1 MEWWHKIVFPVRRAW
16 FAVSARVK
24 ARKDG
29 AGLLKLH
36 DDIQTCGYEDVQI
49 MWEMLKKTE
58 TEVMA
63 NHSKRKRWFVRN
75 FSWSGHGGA
84 ARTLSINQSQ

>member
-1 MEWWHKIVFPVRRAW
+1 MFLCVW
-16 FAVSARVK
+16 FGV
-24 ARKDG
+24 G

-58 TEVMA
+58 SEVMS
-63 NHSKRKRWFVRN
+63 NHSKRKRWFLRN
-75 FSWSGHGGA
+75 LPWSSHGGA
-84 ARTLSINQSQ
+84 APAVSINGSE

>member
-1 MEWWHKIVFPVRRAW
+1 MDWWHKIVFPVRRAW

-29 AGLLKLH
+29 GGLLKLH

-58 TEVMA
+58 TEVMS
-63 NHSKRKRWFVRN
+63 NHSKRKRWFLRN
-75 FSWSGHGGA
+75 
-84 ARTLSINQSQ
+84 LDQSQ

>member
-24 ARKDG
+24 AQKHG
-29 AGLLKLH
+29 VGLLKLH

-58 TEVMA
+58 TEVMSD
-63 NHSKRKRWFVRN
+63 HSKRKRWFLWRAVP
-75 FSWSGHGGA
+75 S
-84 ARTLSINQSQ
+84 LSMNQS